1 MLGFEYKNIY
11 YYNKKGRL
19 INERSY
25 INYEH
30 FEKVKKKK
38 IELGLIK

>member
-11 YYNKKGRL
+11 YYNKNNKL
-19 INERSY
+19 VNERSF
-25 INYEH
+25 INHDH
-30 FEKVKKKK
+30 FNKQLKKK